1 MLIYPIWLR
10 LPININLFNDLFELH
25 NLLIILVIHVRYMS
39 CSWGYLIIRIKRL
52 IIWLFNLYKRYRIL
66 IYMILYLNIQYMNP
80 LKSVNFIMCAV
91 ISQMSI
97 YK

>member
-1 MLIYPIWLR
+1 
-10 LPININLFNDLFELH
+10 
-25 NLLIILVIHVRYMS
+25 
-39 CSWGYLIIRIKRL
+39 
-52 IIWLFNLYKRYRIL
+52 
-66 IYMILYLNIQYMNP
+66 MILYLNIQYMNP